1 MSLIRYYFNVYPRE
15 SAITLV
21 CLIAAALAEGLGL
34 ASVVPLLAIAMG
46 RGEASESGAGQE
58 VAEVLERALALAGL
72 PFNVMTV
79 ALVVSLLIWLKAGL
93 ILLSMRQVGN
103 TVAWIATDL
112 RLELLRRLLDARWS
126 YYSRQPL
133 GRLTNAVATEAT
145 RASNAYR
152 QLALAAKFV
161 ALSGVG
167 IAVAMWLSWQLAL
180 VTLVGWSLIGLALNG
195 LIRLSRRAGLKQT
208 TVINSLLSRLSDVL
222 LNVKVLKG
230 MRREH
235 VIGPVLSRDT
245 ERLQKA
251 LRKQVLAQE
260 SLKALQE
267 PLMLVLLLATLLLSE
282 SAGLIGFEE
291 VTVML
296 LALTRSLAGATRI
309 QRRYQLAVTNAS
321 ALDSLVELIEDA
333 RKQAE
338 AVHGGAAPRLDAAIE
353 LEGVAFAYEGQT
365 VLDGATLEVPA
376 GQITA
381 LIGGSGSGKTTVTDL
396 VMGLVRPD
404 GGEVRIDGV
413 SLEDLDVGA
422 WRTMTGYVP
431 QEVVLLHDTV
441 RVNVAFGDATISD
454 EDVERALRAAGVWD
468 VVRSLPGGLDAS
480 VGERG
485 SRLSGGERARIGL
498 ARALAGRPKLLI
510 LDEAT
515 AALDPEA
522 ERIVL
527 STLEELRGEV
537 TILAISHQPALRD
550 VADRVYRIESGRA
563 ERLEPGR
570 MAS

>member
-468 VVRSLPGGLDAS
+468 VVRSLPEGLDAS

>member
-309 QRRYQLAVTNAS
+309 QRRYQLAVRYAS
-321 ALDSLVELIEDA
+321 ALDSLVELIEVA

-381 LIGGSGSGKTTVTDL
+381 LIGGSGGGKTTVTDL

-404 GGEVRIDGV
+404 GGEVRVDGV

-468 VVRSLPGGLDAS
+468 VVRSLPEGLDAS

-485 SRLSGGERARIGL
+485 SRLSGGERARSGL